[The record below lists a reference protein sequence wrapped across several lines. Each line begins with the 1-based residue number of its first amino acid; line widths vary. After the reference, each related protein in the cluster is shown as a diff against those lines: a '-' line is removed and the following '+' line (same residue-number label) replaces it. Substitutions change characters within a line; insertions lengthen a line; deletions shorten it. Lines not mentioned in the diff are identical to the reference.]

1 MDQVNE
7 AKHLQGSGNQN
18 QDKMAVEFV
27 QEALEK
33 CRVLRDKIWHCATSS
48 EEKSI
53 RIYLSDALFSSTVAG
68 ITFPVFLGCLQTGIF
83 RPLRI
88 SSNLL
93 FAPVCGCISV
103 FISGGCASLL
113 LLSSFSFIGKNDWH
127 ETSLEKRQGYVH
139 VPNEYSLAISV
150 RPADVPLCGFGSL
163 IVFRIL
169 GGRFRSVLPSSL
181 IHPGAF
187 ARKYIPAKGQNYA
200 SATVRRRLRLLG
212 EFCWV
217 QPANKCTVQVLFI
230 C

>member
-33 CRVLRDKIWHCATSS
+33 CRVLRDKIWHGATSS

-53 RIYLSDALFSSTVAG
+53 RIYLSDALFSSAVAG

-127 ETSLEKRQGYVH
+127 KTSLEKRQGYVH

-200 SATVRRRLRLLG
+200 SATVRGKLRLLG
-212 EFCWV
+212 EFC
-217 QPANKCTVQVLFI
+217 
-230 C
+230 